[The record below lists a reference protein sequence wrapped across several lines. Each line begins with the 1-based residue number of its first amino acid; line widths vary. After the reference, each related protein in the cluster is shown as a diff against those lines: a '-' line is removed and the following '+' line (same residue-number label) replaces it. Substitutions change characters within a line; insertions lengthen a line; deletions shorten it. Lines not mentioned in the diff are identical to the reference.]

1 MKKSKNYLLIMLYS
15 FIFVMTPI
23 TYLQIIKKEDF
34 YKITEDLKTL
44 NQEKR
49 SIESDIALSKLEIK
63 DLKYDLEKK
72 KNIILDKEGYL
83 KTLKEMEINKFS
95 SHFEELNEILLK
107 NKIKLLTMKYEKQKF
122 LLEIIL
128 NNKEDIKLFIDYKP
142 NLKEVYYKNG
152 KYIASLELSIKGQKW
167 KIL

>member
-1 MKKSKNYLLIMLYS
+1 MRKSKNYLLIMLYS

-152 KYIASLELSIKGQKW
+152 KYIASLELSIKGK
-167 KIL
+167 K

>member
-1 MKKSKNYLLIMLYS
+1 MLYS

-72 KNIILDKEGYL
+72 KSIILDKDGYL
-83 KTLKEMEINKFS
+83 KTLKEMKINKFS

-152 KYIASLELSIKGQKW
+152 KYIASLELSIKGQK
-167 KIL
+167 

>member
-1 MKKSKNYLLIMLYS
+1 MYDFINKKSIQNKEIAILLTWLKNDFVNKLLTS
-15 FIFVMTPI
+15 F
-23 TYLQIIKKEDF
+23 KKEDF

-83 KTLKEMEINKFS
+83 KTLKEMEI
-95 SHFEELNEILLK
+95 ILFVLK
-107 NKIKLLTMKYEKQKF
+107 K
-122 LLEIIL
+122 
-128 NNKEDIKLFIDYKP
+128 
-142 NLKEVYYKNG
+142 
-152 KYIASLELSIKGQKW
+152 
-167 KIL
+167 

>member
-1 MKKSKNYLLIMLYS
+1 MCELDFVNNIANNNFFYTIDNHLTLKSIYNKEKYIYDTINSKAKS
-15 FIFVMTPI
+15 FGETLVKDIDKW
-23 TYLQIIKKEDF
+23 IIEKEDF

-107 NKIKLLTMKYEKQKF
+107 NT
-122 LLEIIL
+122 
-128 NNKEDIKLFIDYKP
+128 
-142 NLKEVYYKNG
+142 
-152 KYIASLELSIKGQKW
+152 
-167 KIL
+167 

>member
-1 MKKSKNYLLIMLYS
+1 MRKSKNYLLIMLYS

-152 KYIASLELSIKGQKW
+152 KYIASLELSIKGQK
-167 KIL
+167 

>member
-15 FIFVMTPI
+15 FIFVMTPS

-72 KNIILDKEGYL
+72 KNIILDKDGYL

-128 NNKEDIKLFIDYKP
+128 NNKEDIKLFIEYKP

-152 KYIASLELSIKGQKW
+152 KYIASLELSIKGQK
-167 KIL
+167 

>member
-63 DLKYDLEKK
+63 DLKYD
-72 KNIILDKEGYL
+72 
-83 KTLKEMEINKFS
+83 
-95 SHFEELNEILLK
+95 
-107 NKIKLLTMKYEKQKF
+107 
-122 LLEIIL
+122 
-128 NNKEDIKLFIDYKP
+128 
-142 NLKEVYYKNG
+142 
-152 KYIASLELSIKGQKW
+152 
-167 KIL
+167 

>member
-152 KYIASLELSIKGQKW
+152 KYIASLELSIKGK
-167 KIL
+167 K

>member
-1 MKKSKNYLLIMLYS
+1 MKESKNYLLIMLYS

-152 KYIASLELSIKGQKW
+152 KYIASLELSIKGQK
-167 KIL
+167 

>member
-1 MKKSKNYLLIMLYS
+1 M
-15 FIFVMTPI
+15 
-23 TYLQIIKKEDF
+23 
-34 YKITEDLKTL
+34 
-44 NQEKR
+44 
-49 SIESDIALSKLEIK
+49 
-63 DLKYDLEKK
+63 
-72 KNIILDKEGYL
+72 

-152 KYIASLELSIKGQKW
+152 KYIASFELSIKGQKW

>member
-1 MKKSKNYLLIMLYS
+1 MLYS

-152 KYIASLELSIKGQKW
+152 KYIASLELSIKGK
-167 KIL
+167 K

>member
-15 FIFVMTPI
+15 FIFVMTPVI
-23 TYLQIIKKEDF
+23 YLQIIKKEDF

-152 KYIASLELSIKGQKW
+152 KYIASLELSIKGK
-167 KIL
+167 K

>member
-1 MKKSKNYLLIMLYS
+1 MLYS

-107 NKIKLLTMKYEKQKF
+107 NKIKLLTMKYKKQKF

-128 NNKEDIKLFIDYKP
+128 NNKEDINLFIDYKP

-152 KYIASLELSIKGQKW
+152 KYIASLELSIKGK
-167 KIL
+167 K